1 MKIACLQFDPKLG
14 EIAQN
19 IRSAEAILE
28 KALLSELDLIVL
40 PEMALSGTDSLYEGV
55 GLN

>member
-19 IRSAEAILE
+19 ILRAEAILE
-28 KALLSELDLIVL
+28 EASVDELDLIVL
-40 PEMALSGTDSLYEGV
+40 PEMALSGSIR
-55 GLN
+55 